1 MFNRVRTRFA
11 PSPTG
16 NLHVGG
22 ARTALYSWLYAK
34 KMGGDFVL
42 RIEDTDQAR
51 STKESVDIVLN
62 DLKWLGYDWDE
73 GPKVEGPLGPY
84 YQSERLSI
92 YKEHAERLLKSKKAY
107 YCFCT
112 NEHLEKAKEEAV
124 KANRPPHYDRT
135 CSHISYEEAKAKIE
149 KGEKGAVR
157 FKIPSGKESYTFK
170 DIIRGDVT
178 FPSDMVGDFVVLR
191 SDGMPVYNFCCV
203 VDDAL
208 MDISHVLRAEEHL
221 SNTLRQ
227 MMIYEA
233 FEYPMPTFGHLS
245 IILGADKQKLSKR
258 HGATSCKQYEEMG
271 FLPEAMTNFLAL
283 LGWSSPDGK
292 EILSKDDLIK
302 NFDLDR
308 LHGAAAVFDEV
319 KFKWMNATYLRELPH
334 DELWK
339 RVEPFLAT
347 AGLPVSSTL
356 WKDKDWQDKTLAVFK
371 TSMETLLDAV
381 ALYQMLD
388 DEGFKIQEEA
398 KEVFTW
404 ESTPAVLA
412 EWTKQVM
419 AHAGDDFTEA
429 DFNKIQDAVKT
440 NCNVKGKFLFM
451 PLRVAVIGKAHGAE
465 LKQLVPCM
473 KKGSLLFRAE
483 KVSKVN

>member
-1 MFNRVRTRFA
+1 MSTRVRTRFA

-34 KMGGDFVL
+34 KMGGDFIL

-51 STKESVDIVLN
+51 STKESVDIVLQ
-62 DLKWLGYDWDE
+62 DLKWLKYDWQE
-73 GPKVEGPLGPY
+73 GPEVGGPCQPY
-84 YQSERLSI
+84 FQSERLSI
-92 YKEHAERLLKSKKAY
+92 YKEHADRLLKTGKAY
-107 YCFCT
+107 YCFCSD
-112 NEHLEKAKEEAV
+112 ERLEKMKEDAI
-124 KANRPPHYDRT
+124 KNGRPPHYDRT
-135 CSHISYEEAKAKIE
+135 CANIPYADQQARLA

-157 FKIPSGKESYTFK
+157 FKIPGGKDSYTFH
-170 DIIRGDVT
+170 DLIRKDVT

-208 MDISHVLRAEEHL
+208 MNITHVLRAEEHL

-233 FEYPMPTFGHLS
+233 FNYPMPAFGHLS

-258 HGATSCKQYEEMG
+258 HGATSVKQYEEMG
-271 FLPEAMTNFLAL
+271 YLPEAMTNFLAL

-292 EILSKDDLIK
+292 EIMNSDELIK

-308 LHGAAAVFDEV
+308 LHAAAAVFDEV
-319 KFKWMNATYLRELPH
+319 KLKWMNSMYLRELPH
-334 DELWK
+334 KDLWL
-339 RVEPFLAT
+339 RIEPFLAE
-347 AGLPVSSTL
+347 AGLNTKSVQWQNTE
-356 WKDKDWQDKTLAVFK
+356 WQDKVLAVFK
-371 TSMETLLDAV
+371 TSMETLKDAV
-381 ALYQMLD
+381 PLFTLLD
-388 DEGFKIQEEA
+388 DESFKIQEEA

-404 ESTPAVLA
+404 ESTKAVLT
-412 EWTKQVM
+412 EWKKQVE
-419 AHAGDDFTEA
+419 AHKSESFTEA
-429 DFNKIQDAVKT
+429 DFNQMQDAVK
-440 NCNVKGKFLFM
+440 NNSNVKGKFLFM

-473 KKGSLLFRAE
+473 TKQSLIFRADVVC
-483 KVSKVN
+483 KTF